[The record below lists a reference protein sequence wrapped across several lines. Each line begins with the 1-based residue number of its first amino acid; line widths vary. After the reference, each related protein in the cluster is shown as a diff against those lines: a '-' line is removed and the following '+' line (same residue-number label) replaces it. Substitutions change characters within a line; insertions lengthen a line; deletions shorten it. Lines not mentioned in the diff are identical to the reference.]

1 VPQVRQESIWPVG
14 FGIAGCQGLEPGLLK
29 VACFDV
35 GALHVGRGCLCGL
48 NNGLQLGISSSD
60 LSLGVVVVLVVLVV
74 THSNE
79 GGAFRVSLL
88 HLLYCGLGLFG
99 SSIGGRILGRQ
110 GVSWCGS
117 GTGSGTW
124 GPAAGCE
131 GIGGAAIEV
140 PLHFENGFG
149 AEMAFVGQIQAQ
161 LEGTVQIVDVT
172 GRYAI
177 LLIFAGN
184 APL

>member
-1 VPQVRQESIWPVG
+1 VG
-14 FGIAGCQGLEPGLLK
+14 FGVAGCQGLEPGLLK
-29 VACFDV
+29 VAFFDA

-60 LSLGVVVVLVVLVV
+60 LSLGVVVVLVV

-88 HLLYCGLGLFG
+88 RLLYCGLGLFG

-110 GVSWCGS
+110 VVSWCGS

-161 LEGTVQIVDVT
+161 LEVTIQIVDVT

-177 LLIFAGN
+177 LLTVASN